1 MNNNGKTPQYINT
14 AQNDCINRTIGG
26 AINHLLYGKNDSNK
40 KIKTMVLPLAIPT
53 GFGKTRIA
61 IQGIFNTKSHKTKD
75 FVKGTVILWPQKNDH
90 HNQMWVSAT
99 NWVKK
104 ITSDTKEDRFEYI
117 KGKKKKK
124 IKWARLKR
132 GKGDEDPVIYHKKKM
147 FYVLNED
154 VVGLK
159 KYSSLGKK
167 LNDGPVFFI
176 IDEWH
181 GKKLIEEFQTF
192 KSKETN
198 LEKRAEIFW
207 RKKLLPP
214 GLGNKKLF
222 VLLVS
227 ATPIATTAN
236 MDEKKLINIS
246 ENGDKKF
253 QEYIETAYEAFQI
266 LTRIGYKSNKFN
278 ILDNDYNSLI
288 AEEVG
293 KLKNNSKKD
302 DFVSF
307 EKNEFAK
314 QYVEYL
320 KAMAKKHFLNKT
332 DIYLREQKNFAS
344 DLKNYKLQTLLNF
357 VNSPQNQKKNYVV
370 FCHYLTAV
378 ASKLEKFLKDKIEN
392 GYAFYDGSSYEKDSE
407 LKVSCSKA
415 KKIFNKEVPSPI
427 KGKPLR
433 ILIVTDKDSQGID
446 LHKSRA
452 DIIHYELSWNPIR
465 IIQRFG
471 RVWRIIRGAK
481 TTRMTK
487 PHAYYMPYTYSSE
500 EEQINRLRRRW
511 EFLEKIDKDMTEEK
525 QKKKRSSMRF
535 TPISMKIALGER
547 LTPEP

>member
-1 MNNNGKTPQYINT
+1 M
-14 AQNDCINRTIGG
+14 
-26 AINHLLYGKNDSNK
+26 
-40 KIKTMVLPLAIPT
+40 
-53 GFGKTRIA
+53 
-61 IQGIFNTKSHKTKD
+61 
-75 FVKGTVILWPQKNDH
+75 
-90 HNQMWVSAT
+90 
-99 NWVKK
+99 
-104 ITSDTKEDRFEYI
+104 
-117 KGKKKKK
+117 
-124 IKWARLKR
+124 
-132 GKGDEDPVIYHKKKM
+132 
-147 FYVLNED
+147 
-154 VVGLK
+154 
-159 KYSSLGKK
+159 
-167 LNDGPVFFI
+167 
-176 IDEWH
+176 
-181 GKKLIEEFQTF
+181 
-192 KSKETN
+192 
-198 LEKRAEIFW
+198 
-207 RKKLLPP
+207 
-214 GLGNKKLF
+214 
-222 VLLVS
+222 LLVS

-378 ASKLEKFLKDKIEN
+378 ASKLEKILKDKIKN

-511 EFLEKIDKDMTEEK
+511 EFLEKIDKDMTDEK

>member
-14 AQNDCINRTIGG
+14 AQNDCINKTIGG
-26 AINHLLYGKNDSNK
+26 AINHLLSNE
-40 KIKTMVLPLAIPT
+40 KIKTMVLPLAVPT

-61 IQGIFNTKSHKTKD
+61 IQGIFNTKNQKTKD
-75 FVKGTVILWPQKNDH
+75 FVEGTVILWPQKKDH

-104 ITSDTKEDRFEYI
+104 ITSDTKDDRFEYT
-117 KGKKKKK
+117 KGKK
-124 IKWARLKR
+124 IKWVRLEK
-132 GKGDEDPVIYHKKKM
+132 GKDDEKPVIYNKKKM
-147 FYVLNED
+147 LYVLDKDAE
-154 VVGLK
+154 GLK

-167 LNDGPVFFI
+167 LSDKNIFFI

-181 GKKLIEEFQTF
+181 GKKIIEEFQTF
-192 KSKETN
+192 KSKESN

-214 GLGNKKLF
+214 GLDKKNRFKKNLF

-227 ATPIATTAN
+227 ATPIATTVN

-266 LTRIGYKSNKFN
+266 LTKIGYKSNKFN

-288 AEEVG
+288 AKEVD
-293 KLKNNSKKD
+293 KLKSNSKRD
-302 DFVSF
+302 DFESF
-307 EKNEFAK
+307 KKNEFAK

-320 KAMAKKHFLNKT
+320 KDMAKRHFLNKT

-378 ASKLEKFLKDKIEN
+378 ASKLEKFLKDKVEN
-392 GYAFYDGSSYEKDSE
+392 GYAFYDGSSYEQDSE

-415 KKIFNKEVPSPI
+415 KKIFNKEAPSPI

-547 LTPEP
+547 LTPKP